1 MTYTVLG
8 KLKANPEITEPIRE
22 NIADLKEAQIEVSF
36 QQIMSDKYSEIT
48 IQENK

>member
-22 NIADLKEAQIEVSF
+22 NIAELKEAEMEVSF
-36 QQIMSDKYSEIT
+36 QQVMSDKYSEVT
-48 IQENK
+48 IKEN